1 MANHINGAPL
11 IVETTTELSAV
22 VVGFLIS
29 THVLFS
35 KLKYNASCSIFLH
48 TLHQDQNE
56 LDDPSLKMVAEG
68 CNDDTG
74 DDPKQ
79 IIELNF
85 ALGDFN
91 DSALALAEEELLVG
105 GGENDDNSNDSDK
118 ED

>member
-1 MANHINGAPL
+1 MI
-11 IVETTTELSAV
+11 
-22 VVGFLIS
+22 
-29 THVLFS
+29 
-35 KLKYNASCSIFLH
+35 
-48 TLHQDQNE
+48 
-56 LDDPSLKMVAEG
+56 AEG

-91 DSALALAEEELLVG
+91 DSALALAEEELLAE
-105 GGENDDNSNDSDK
+105 GGENDDESHDSDK